1 MGGSSER
8 LSDAFRLAAALAAA
22 DARAHLPLP
31 PADPNDAHSDA
42 WMREVPE
49 ALERELETREAERAG
64 KAGASHAHETAANDP
79 DALADVA
86 YRLRSF
92 LYERSGHE
100 GAGDTLG
107 VGAEDDLLDAS
118 RFLSELSEALRVNT
132 VSRGS
137 GKGNAL
143 GGGTYTD
150 SDDDFSD
157 DDETSSEDDSDAD
170 EGVAASA
177 SRCGGMEERT
187 DGGSASH
194 EEDDWSHGA
203 FGEAYARGRR
213 ELRGSAVAAPFEGRG
228 AGDGRRDGGDEED
241 GKIRDRGAMRSA
253 GWWRAARR
261 GGEAGRRIRTA

>member
-1 MGGSSER
+1 
-8 LSDAFRLAAALAAA
+8 
-22 DARAHLPLP
+22 
-31 PADPNDAHSDA
+31 
-42 WMREVPE
+42 MREVPE
-49 ALERELETREAERAG
+49 ALERELETRRGGARG

-118 RFLSELSEALRVNT
+118 RFLSERSEALRVNT

-143 GGGTYTD
+143 GGGTPTPTMILATTTRPPARTIPTPTKA
-150 SDDDFSD
+150 SRPRHRGVVVWRN
-157 DDETSSEDDSDAD
+157 ARM
-170 EGVAASA
+170 VAARA
-177 SRCGGMEERT
+177 MRRMI
-187 DGGSASH
+187 
-194 EEDDWSHGA
+194 GA
-203 FGEAYARGRR
+203 MGLLVRRARAAR

-228 AGDGRRDGGDEED
+228 AGDEAAGCEGDEE
-241 GKIRDRGAMRSA
+241 GMAKIRDRGAMR
-253 GWWRAARR
+253 AA
-261 GGEAGRRIRTA
+261 E

>member
-1 MGGSSER
+1 MGVKVWWVAER
-8 LSDAFRLAAALAAA
+8 LSDDPASRRRSRRRT
-22 DARAHLPLP
+22 RAHLRFLS
-31 PADPNDAHSDA
+31 DDAHSDA

-132 VSRGS
+132 VSRGRKARTWRRDADS
-137 GKGNAL
+137 TMIGDDDGASLRTIPTPTKASRPRHRVWWY
-143 GGGTYTD
+143 GGT
-150 SDDDFSD
+150 
-157 DDETSSEDDSDAD
+157 
-170 EGVAASA
+170 
-177 SRCGGMEERT
+177 
-187 DGGSASH
+187 H
-194 EEDDWSHGA
+194 
-203 FGEAYARGRR
+203 
-213 ELRGSAVAAPFEGRG
+213 
-228 AGDGRRDGGDEED
+228 
-241 GKIRDRGAMRSA
+241 
-253 GWWRAARR
+253 GWWQR
-261 GGEAGRRIRTA
+261 GPWGG